1 MKTLSKKGPH
11 PLNEFQRVLSVNVA
25 GSFNVIRLV
34 AEQMKNGEALNEAGE
49 KGELAHRSF
58 NITCLCEAN
67 VI

>member
-11 PLNEFQRVLSVNVA
+11 PLKEFQRVLSVNVS

-34 AEQMKNGEALNEAGE
+34 AEQMKNGEDLNEAGE
-49 KGELAHRSF
+49 KGELGQMSF